1 VNSIALGGFWRVTR
15 VVSHPP
21 PPDAPRPL
29 SVVPRGDVRV
39 LTRNRER
46 RSLHCEIRLPVLILE
61 EPEAWYD
68 LVADARRRRKI
79 SRMRLRR
86 S

>member
-1 VNSIALGGFWRVTR
+1 VNWIALGGFWRLTR
-15 VVSHPP
+15 GVGHPP
-21 PPDAPRPL
+21 RLDAPGPP
-29 SVVPRGDVRV
+29 SVVARSDVRV

-46 RSLHCEIRLPVLILE
+46 RSFHREIRLPVLIFE
-61 EPEAWYD
+61 EPEARYD
-68 LVADARRRRKI
+68 LVADARRHRKI